1 LIKIGEFQKLRVV
14 RLSDLG
20 YMLSDDNEDVLLHF
34 RQATKEYKPNDM
46 VNVFIY
52 TDKAGRKTATESAPI
67 ITFDKPGFVKVT
79 DVLPGA
85 GVFVNINMPK
95 DVLISKDYLPYDE
108 TLWPQKGDELLA
120 VLKIK
125 KDMLSAKPIGRFDI
139 IALKRMVNYIEGE
152 DVNAVVVRVGEKG
165 LSLATHDP
173 MYIFVPN
180 SQLRGKHRLG
190 EELKV
195 TITKK
200 IENEYY
206 GRLNAQKEEMIEPDK
221 KIILDYLGKHHGV
234 MKITAKTSAD
244 IVEKEL
250 GLSRKAFKRAYG
262 GLYKDRVIDFDEE
275 KTFVIKK

>member
-1 LIKIGEFQKLRVV
+1 MINLGEYNNLTVV
-14 RLSDLG
+14 RKSDLG
-20 YMLSDDNEDVLLHF
+20 YMLTDGKEEVLLHF
-34 RQATKEYKPNDM
+34 SQSTSEHKDNEEVK
-46 VNVFIY
+46 VFIY
-52 TDKAGRKTATESAPI
+52 ADKKERPTATE
-67 ITFDKPGFVKVT
+67 ITPTATINDAGFAKVV
-79 DVLPGA
+79 DVIAGV
-85 GVFVNINMPK
+85 GVFVNINTPK
-95 DVLISKDYLPYDE
+95 DILISKDYLPYDE
-108 TLWPQKGDELLA
+108 TLWPIVGDEILA
-120 VLKIK
+120 ILKIK
-125 KDMLSAKPIGRFDI
+125 KDVLAAKPIGRFDI

-180 SQLRGKHRLG
+180 TQLRGKHRLG
-190 EELKV
+190 ESLKV

-206 GRLNAQKEEMIEPDK
+206 GRLNGQKEEMIEPDK
-221 KIILDYLGKHHGV
+221 KIILDYLDKHHGV
-234 MKITAKTSAD
+234 MKITAKTSAE

>member
-1 LIKIGEFQKLRVV
+1 MIKLGEFQKLKVI

-20 YMLSDDNEDVLLHF
+20 YMLSDGEEEVLLHF
-34 RQATKEYKPNDM
+34 KQASKEYKPEDNI
-46 VNVFIY
+46 NVFIY
-52 TDKAGRKTATESAPI
+52 SDKAGRKTATEQAPS
-67 ITFDKPGFVKVT
+67 ITLDNPGFVKVT

-85 GVFVNINMPK
+85 GVFVNINTPK
-95 DVLISKDYLPYDE
+95 DILISKDYLPYDE
-108 TLWPQKGDELLA
+108 TLWPIVGDEILA
-120 VLKIK
+120 ILKIK
-125 KDMLSAKPIGRFDI
+125 KDVLAAKPIGRYDI

-180 SQLRGKHRLG
+180 TQLRGKHRLG
-190 EELKV
+190 ESLKV

-206 GRLNAQKEEMIEPDK
+206 GRLNGQKEEMIEPDK
-221 KIILDYLGKHHGV
+221 KIILDYLDKHHGA

-244 IVEKEL
+244 VIEKEL

-275 KTFVIKK
+275 KTFVVKK